1 MAELRNIKHQPM
13 ASDTEPTDEELSMV
27 MQEARDI
34 AMARKR
40 ESDEWMRRQLA
51 QAVAEAEAEARR
63 RDVALQI

>member
-1 MAELRNIKHQPM
+1 MIEAHSEKHLPM

-51 QAVAEAEAEARR
+51 QAVAEARR